1 MRHPIFLLVGLLVA
15 TALHAQT
22 EASRI
27 KNFNVKNSLALEGY
41 DPVSYYTGRPVKGKA
56 EFSFVYKKI
65 TYRFGSQANL
75 DKFKASPGKYEPAY
89 GGWCAYAM
97 GETGEKVKV
106 DPETFKILD
115 GRLLLFYNFRG
126 NDTLNDWN
134 KNEKGLK
141 VKADQNWKKIVQ

>member
-56 EFSFVYKKI
+56 EFSLI
-65 TYRFGSQANL
+65 
-75 DKFKASPGKYEPAY
+75 
-89 GGWCAYAM
+89 
-97 GETGEKVKV
+97 
-106 DPETFKILD
+106 
-115 GRLLLFYNFRG
+115 
-126 NDTLNDWN
+126 
-134 KNEKGLK
+134 
-141 VKADQNWKKIVQ
+141 

>member
-1 MRHPIFLLVGLLVA
+1 
-15 TALHAQT
+15 
-22 EASRI
+22 
-27 KNFNVKNSLALEGY
+27 
-41 DPVSYYTGRPVKGKA
+41 
-56 EFSFVYKKI
+56 
-65 TYRFGSQANL
+65 
-75 DKFKASPGKYEPAY
+75 
-89 GGWCAYAM
+89 M

-126 NDTLNDWN
+126 NNTLNDWN